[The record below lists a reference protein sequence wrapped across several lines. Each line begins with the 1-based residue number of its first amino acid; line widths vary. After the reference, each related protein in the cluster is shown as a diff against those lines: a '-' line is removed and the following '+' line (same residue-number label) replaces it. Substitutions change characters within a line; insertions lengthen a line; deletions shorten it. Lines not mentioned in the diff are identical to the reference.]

1 MLCYLVVAVSQEGVA
16 IVAAAEKSEVDRKKL
31 NVLIINYSLK
41 SKQCSVNQLK
51 PPRLSEE
58 SLMY

>member
-1 MLCYLVVAVSQEGVA
+1 MLCYLVVVVSQEGVA

-31 NVLIINYSLK
+31 NVLIINYLLK

-51 PPRLSEE
+51 PLRLTEG
-58 SLMY
+58 SLIY